1 MNERSKEE
9 EKREQ
14 HSVVRYIREMS
25 SFEKLFW
32 STLFL
37 FFIGYM
43 VLITMAS
50 YPGTASVREHN
61 RTVAASA
68 EIMQEIE
75 IIVTS
80 DRIKK
85 NLENNRTV
93 EEIKKNLRSN
103 MLQLDQK
110 IDQEINTAFQSV
122 FDNIDPFLD
131 FHYSV
136 LGEYLELGGMA
147 VGKMEKMI
155 EEKLFGSD
163 FSRSLQNS
171 LAEISEEYENKL
183 SEHFT
188 FIRQEATTEV
198 NMNLNSRIM
207 DDLQKHIEQ
216 NMKLQGGKIA
226 VLMSAKLAPKLV
238 QAAAAKIAVKTGSK
252 FSVKMATK
260 LGAKSAAAATGAASG
275 ALCGPAFWICS
286 PIAAGVLWFG
296 TDAVVNSIDEIYNR
310 EEFKKDIINAL
321 VKQQNGLKKKLKQ
334 AYQHS
339 AEQLSDEIIVK
350 YKQSPVK
357 EIKRVKIKEKIGL

>member
-1 MNERSKEE
+1 MNEELKE
-9 EKREQ
+9 EKRK
-14 HSVVRYIREMS
+14 HNAVVRYIKEMS

-50 YPGTASVREHN
+50 YQSTVSAKEDN
-61 RTVAASA
+61 RTLVPPV
-68 EIMQEIE
+68 EIIQEIE
-75 IIVTS
+75 VIVTS

-93 EEIKKNLRSN
+93 EEIKKNLQSN
-103 MLQLDQK
+103 MLLLDEK
-110 IDQEINTAFQSV
+110 IDQEIDTAFHTV
-122 FDNIDPFLD
+122 FDNIDPFLN

-136 LGEYLELGGMA
+136 IGEYLELGGMA

-163 FSRSLQNS
+163 FSRHLQKSLTV
-171 LAEISEEYENKL
+171 ISDEYENRL
-183 SEHFT
+183 SEHFS
-188 FIRQEATTEV
+188 FINQKATTQV
-198 NMNLNSRIM
+198 NMSLNSQII

-226 VLMSAKLAPKLV
+226 VLMSAKFAPKLV
-238 QAAAAKIAVKTGSK
+238 QIAAAKIAAKTGSK
-252 FSVKMATK
+252 FAVKMATK

-310 EEFKKDIINAL
+310 EEFKKDIIDAL
-321 VKQQNGLKKKLKQ
+321 VKQQNDLKIKLKY
-334 AYQHS
+334 AYQRS
-339 AEQLSDEIIVK
+339 ADKLSDETIVK
-350 YKQSPVK
+350 YKQSALK
-357 EIKRVKIKEKIGL
+357 EIKRVRIKEKIGL